1 MEKKNIINLSS
12 NENNGWIY
20 NKLILFE
27 KNNEYLDEKNNLSS
41 YKIKSLV
48 YIELIIANNEKE

>member
-1 MEKKNIINLSS
+1 MEKMNIINLSS

>member
-1 MEKKNIINLSS
+1 MEKMNIINQSS